1 MCSGEDGSDAGALD
15 RRACRRYQAG
25 ETIARIAAAT
35 GLSRSTVQKRLR
47 RATPPRPSFGPPE
60 GLSEDSR
67 RLLGLAG
74 PMPEIQRA
82 ALDAAARLVARGVK
96 PTPRAV
102 ADELGEYGPGTGYDR
117 VRRAIAVLRSLGRWP
132 SDGPGE
138 AP

>member
-1 MCSGEDGSDAGALD
+1 MPEPSTDELV
-15 RRACRRYQAG
+15 RRYRAG
-25 ETIARIAAAT
+25 KAIARIAAAT
-35 GLSRSTVQKRLR
+35 GLSRSAVQRRLR
-47 RATPPRPSFGPPE
+47 RAEPPRSSPGPPE
-60 GLSEDSR
+60 ALSEDSR

-82 ALDAAARLVARGVK
+82 ALAAAERLVSRGVK

-102 ADELGEYGPGTGYDR
+102 ADELGKYGPGTGYDR
-117 VRRAIAVLRSLGRWP
+117 VRRAVRVLQSLGRWP